1 MTAVQVGNKYID
13 KINNKLLIYAL
24 DNANE
29 EFLKNAFKDPNPIF
43 TPDTLNKPLIIREM
57 IVMMHRGANIELI
70 LNVLLY
76 ADFAKWP

>member
-1 MTAVQVGNKYID
+1 M
-13 KINNKLLIYAL
+13 IYSL

-43 TPDTLNKPLIIREM
+43 TPDTLNNPDIIREM
-57 IVMMHRGANIELI
+57 IVMMHRGASIELI

>member
-13 KINNKLLIYAL
+13 KINNNLLIYSL

-43 TPDTLNKPLIIREM
+43 TPDTLNKRKIIREM